1 MSINKETPSAPQ
13 DDFVAATGYP
23 VFARS
28 YSRRLELEG
37 ESNRRETRIEALDRS
52 LGAMAKIGRLTPQ
65 ESQAIRSQALQS
77 RVFPSGRWMWVGG
90 TDWVEQPENYAGAY
104 NCSSTEV
111 CDTAAFGLLM
121 DLAMTGCG
129 TGAVLESRCIDRL
142 PPIRNQISVS
152 VVGRFGDQD
161 PGNPDTIFAASDDG
175 DHVTIQVGDSR
186 KGWVSAYQGLIELA
200 MDDRLVSDLSVT
212 VDISHVRPM
221 GRPLKGF
228 GGVANPSK
236 LPELF
241 PRVARILN
249 GALGRK
255 LNAEECCLLIDEAA
269 IVVVSGN
276 IRRCLPEDAL
286 VHTANGLVPIKDVQ
300 VGDFVQTPIGF
311 RRVTNKFDQGTQDVY
326 EIETNATVLR
336 STLNHRHAV
345 FADAGGAVKWKAASD
360 LDSDDRLM
368 HNTHVLPGSA
378 TCLPPDFTAERPAQS
393 NTAKSIIIPD
403 LIPDVA
409 WLVGYTHGN
418 GYVSTGRNKHGKP
431 FGNVSWSMNA
441 AHPDLM
447 DAIRAKIDRSLF
459 MFGLQ
464 ASHQVVRSE
473 NTGKSICSSI
483 RLAEYFYRHIKQPNT
498 PLQVPGWILQGNS
511 EIRAA
516 YLAGLMDSDG
526 SIVGRPPILVTTIY
540 HSFSRQVGAVLSSLG
555 IAGRMR
561 VIRPEKDH
569 WSTRYNITIPALK
582 SQYNAL
588 IAPHSVKG
596 AIHEGLKMY
605 GFNVPAKL
613 VREVYSCSHLQS
625 LGFVGNRTTPVNYES
640 YVSKLGLSIDIP
652 VTVKGL
658 GALDHVQTYDI
669 EVEEAHCFYADGYLT
684 HNSAGIRQFDASAPL
699 LKDNLWVE
707 VDGKWRIDPDRD
719 ALRAANHTRV
729 YHEKP
734 GEAECIEA
742 VRKQFR
748 SGEGAIQYAP
758 EAIARASGD
767 LLNTDALRRKF
778 LDAYS
783 SSGGRLAATEF
794 LMSVLPEMSEQ
805 ELSDRLHRYGFNPCF
820 GAGTNI
826 LTRDEHGF
834 PTHSPIESLI
844 GKTVEVFDGLQWVE
858 INNFR
863 VTGHDQ
869 PMIRVILG
877 CGESVRTTLYH
888 DFILEDGTRR
898 QAKDLVVGDR
908 LLHVP
913 DEDDNDVSWM
923 FTVKSIAPD
932 GVDTE
937 VYCCTVP
944 TTHQITLECG
954 LITGQCGEIVMS
966 NNFCNLAEVHLN
978 QIDPLD
984 IQGQIDAFKAAA
996 LLAAPLLHH
1005 DLSQVDARYQ
1015 YSRSI
1020 DPIVGVSFTGLFDF
1034 FVQAFG
1040 VDWLRW
1046 WEAGRPEEWKP
1057 AQDNLALWSATNCF
1071 PEEPGNIYKRIER
1084 WYLATWNAVV
1094 HKATWDYCDRHGL
1107 RRPNRCTTVQPAGSK
1122 SLLTGAS
1129 PGWHPPKAARFI
1141 RRITFAKNDPIALA
1155 CLDYGYSVVPSQSDK
1170 DENGD
1175 LLTDPF
1181 DPRCTEWLV
1190 EIPVAVSWADLPGAD
1205 TIAIEQFSALAQ
1217 FDFYMQVQSRY
1228 TTHNC
1233 FARNT
1238 QFLTSEGVKT
1248 FESFEA
1254 GDTVTVLNADGD
1266 WVPATV
1272 VNTADERP
1280 MLAITVR
1287 EGRTGK
1293 EKTITSTPCHRFPVR
1308 RPSGGKNKIK
1318 VVQAKDL
1325 KIGHRL
1331 VLNSA
1336 DLSDLDE
1343 DGIRHGIVFGDGSLR
1358 KNKPNPG
1365 ECLKVRLYLCGDK
1378 RHLQSHFEGCDIH
1391 QRDDIDQTLIRG
1403 LPSKWKCLPSND
1415 CSQSYVAGFIA
1426 GFLAADGNIS
1436 GFTIS
1441 ICTGRQAVVDW
1452 IRDQSPRIGVRV
1464 TGVQWLERDGCGA
1477 FQIRF
1482 SRPTFPEN
1490 MVLRHHHMEH
1500 FRRSHTSRPRQWRII
1515 DIQDAAPQVGWC
1527 VMEPVTNHFTLS
1539 DNILV
1544 MNTSATIE
1552 LREHEIE
1559 PLGRRIH
1566 QAIQD
1571 DEGYISAA
1579 LLARYDNLQTFPR
1592 LPFEPISRET
1602 YEQLSMNMV
1611 MRRKPGTFAEHLARH
1626 DEATGGAIEAAE
1638 QGPGACDSDRCLMPQ
1653 SK

>member
-13 DDFVAATGYP
+13 DDFVSATGYP

-28 YSRRLELEG
+28 YSRRLEG

-52 LGAMAKIGRLTPQ
+52 LGAMVKIGRLTPQ

-90 TDWVEQPENYAGAY
+90 TGWVEQPENYAGAY

-152 VVGRFGDQD
+152 VVGQFGDQD
-161 PGNPDTIFAASDDG
+161 PGNPDTIFVASDDG

-300 VGDFVQTPIGF
+300 VGDFVQTPIGL
-311 RRVTNKFDQGTQDVY
+311 RRVTNKFDQGIQQVY
-326 EIETNATVLR
+326 RIEVVGDRPGPRA
-336 STLNHRHAV
+336 TLNHRMAV
-345 FADAGGAVKWKAASD
+345 ISAIDHVDSRLWVELDYLWVKVSD
-360 LDSDDRLM
+360 LQSGDRLL
-368 HNTHVLPGSA
+368 TPE
-378 TCLPPDFTAERPAQS
+378 FE
-393 NTAKSIIIPD
+393 
-403 LIPDVA
+403 LIEVIG
-409 WLVGYTHGN
+409 VG
-418 GYVSTGRNKHGKP
+418 
-431 FGNVSWSMNA
+431 
-441 AHPDLM
+441 
-447 DAIRAKIDRSLF
+447 DA
-459 MFGLQ
+459 
-464 ASHQVVRSE
+464 
-473 NTGKSICSSI
+473 
-483 RLAEYFYRHIKQPNT
+483 
-498 PLQVPGWILQGNS
+498 VP
-511 EIRAA
+511 
-516 YLAGLMDSDG
+516 M
-526 SIVGRPPILVTTIY
+526 
-540 HSFSRQVGAVLSSLG
+540 
-555 IAGRMR
+555 
-561 VIRPEKDH
+561 
-569 WSTRYNITIPALK
+569 
-582 SQYNAL
+582 
-588 IAPHSVKG
+588 
-596 AIHEGLKMY
+596 
-605 GFNVPAKL
+605 
-613 VREVYSCSHLQS
+613 
-625 LGFVGNRTTPVNYES
+625 
-640 YVSKLGLSIDIP
+640 
-652 VTVKGL
+652 
-658 GALDHVQTYDI
+658 QTYDI
-669 EVEEAHCFYADGYLT
+669 EVEKAHCFYADGYLT

-805 ELSDRLHRYGFNPCF
+805 ELNDRLHRYGFNPCF

-984 IQGQIDAFKAAA
+984 IQGQIEAFKAAA

-1141 RRITFAKNDPIALA
+1141 RRIPFAKNDPIALA

-1205 TIAIEQFSALAQ
+1205 TIAIERFSALAQ
-1217 FDFYMQVQSRY
+1217 FDFYMQVQSHY

-1248 FESFEA
+1248 FESFEV

-1336 DLSDLDE
+1336 DLPDLDE

-1365 ECLKVRLYLCGDK
+1365 ECLKARLYLCGDK

-1626 DEATGGAIEAAE
+1626 DGATGGAIEAAE